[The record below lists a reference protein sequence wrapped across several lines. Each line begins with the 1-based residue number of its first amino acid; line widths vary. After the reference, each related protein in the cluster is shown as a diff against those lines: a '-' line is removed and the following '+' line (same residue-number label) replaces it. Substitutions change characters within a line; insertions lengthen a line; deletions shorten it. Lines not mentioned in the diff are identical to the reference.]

1 MSASPSEAM
10 RRSVSDPADA
20 ARTLVILPTYNEAGN
35 IASLCRQLLALEPAV
50 DVLIVD
56 DGSPDGTGAVATRLR
71 SAHPTRVWMQE
82 RQGKRG
88 RGDAVLHGLQV
99 ARTMGYTYAI
109 EMDADGSHDPAVIP
123 RFLAAAATADLVIGS
138 RHIAGGCAIGWNW
151 QRRFLHWG
159 AMTFA
164 RCLLGTPTS
173 DHTNG
178 YRCYRVAALADVPY
192 RGVMVSG
199 FASLPLGAYVFHR
212 AGKRIGEVP
221 VVFHNRRTGTSKMS
235 WREALSGVRAIAM
248 YRLWR
253 YRQAG

>member
-1 MSASPSEAM
+1 MSASPGEAV
-10 RRSVSDPADA
+10 RRSVTDPAAA
-20 ARTLVILPTYNEAGN
+20 ARTLVILPTYNESGN
-35 IASLCRQLLALEPAV
+35 IVSLCRQLLALEPAV

-56 DGSPDGTGAVATRLR
+56 DGSPDGTAGVAARLR
-71 SAHPTRVWMQE
+71 DVHPARVLLEE

-109 EMDADGSHDPAVIP
+109 EMDADGSHDPTAIP
-123 RFLAAAATADLVIGS
+123 RFLTAAATADLVIGS
-138 RHIAGGCAIGWNW
+138 RHIPGGRAIGWNW

-164 RCLLGTPTS
+164 RCCLRTPTS

-192 RGVMVSG
+192 RGVMVRG

-235 WREALSGVRAIAM
+235 WREAINGVREILA

-253 YRQAG
+253 YRQAE